1 MHNTIKDI
9 LDIGPNC
16 YERFINSATLAE
28 IKPLEIELAGCS
40 NLSGRYCVARTTPI
54 DHTLFYTLSGQ
65 GKLTTP
71 NKQYDLTPHTLAILP
86 AKQAFAVSIAAKHW
100 DIFWINLANTRSWEH
115 VALSEAL
122 VLDNQHLES
131 LHLAMELLYA
141 ESNANLRE
149 GIMPIL
155 SHYLHTTLKDQ
166 AQHEQAQK
174 TTNDRLHKL
183 FEEVEKRLQF
193 DWSIDA
199 MCKHVHYSSPH
210 LHRLCQAKF
219 GRSPVQQ
226 LIFLRVQ
233 RAKTLLLNTRWP
245 ISHIASYVGY
255 PNIFNFSKRF
265 KKSVGVSPTEFRRC
279 PLLI

>member
-1 MHNTIKDI
+1 MHNSIKDI

-16 YERFINSATLAE
+16 YERFIDSATLAK

-40 NLSGRYCVARTTPI
+40 NLSGRYCVARTTPP

-65 GKLTTP
+65 GKLNTL

-100 DIFWINLANTRSWEH
+100 DIFWINLANTKCWEH
-115 VALSEAL
+115 VALDEAL
-122 VLDNQHLES
+122 VLEDQKLES

-141 ESNANLRE
+141 EPNANLRK
-149 GIMPIL
+149 GVLPIL
-155 SHYLHTTLKDQ
+155 SHYLHVTLKSQ
-166 AQHEQAQK
+166 AQQTQK

-199 MCKHVHYSSPH
+199 MCNHVHYSSPH
-210 LHRLCQAKF
+210 LHRLCQTKFAK
-219 GRSPVQQ
+219 SPIQQ
-226 LIFLRVQ
+226 LIYLRMQ
-233 RAKTLLLNTRWP
+233 RAKTLLLNTSWP

-265 KKSVGVSPTEFRRC
+265 KKSVGVSPSDFRREFR
-279 PLLI
+279 LE